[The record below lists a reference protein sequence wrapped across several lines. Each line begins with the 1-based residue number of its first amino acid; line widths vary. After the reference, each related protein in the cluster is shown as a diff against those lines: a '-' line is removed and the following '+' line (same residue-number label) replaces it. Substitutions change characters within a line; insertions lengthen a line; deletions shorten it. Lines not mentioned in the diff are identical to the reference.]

1 MQSFSNCTHTALET
15 ISSNLYTCVWQ
26 TCGQLFLP
34 RSSHSPS
41 SCLSSPWLGSGLW
54 VSWQEPLR
62 NIDARRGSFRLFC
75 CVRYCS
81 IGVGFWG
88 RAVACVRCL
97 DKGTGSKCSNWQ
109 AI

>member
-1 MQSFSNCTHTALET
+1 MLVFSMVGFGPLGLVA
-15 ISSNLYTCVWQ
+15 V
-26 TCGQLFLP
+26 LFEIATFEP
-34 RSSHSPS
+34 R
-41 SCLSSPWLGSGLW
+41 GSLKGDTTTL
-54 VSWQEPLR
+54 QEPLR